1 MGFSEVTNLFCCPDS
16 DITLSADVVVVS
28 GNVVVAT
35 GGGDVVVVA
44 DGVIVV
50 DHKPLLR
57 TLEDRCLNDIP
68 NGRLRN
74 LKEKTLR
81 YRFRII
87 HTPGIRNKVP
97 DALSRYPSG
106 PRHPDT
112 MVLTLA

>member
-1 MGFSEVTNLFCCPDS
+1 M
-16 DITLSADVVVVS
+16 
-28 GNVVVAT
+28 
-35 GGGDVVVVA
+35 
-44 DGVIVV
+44 

-57 TLEDRCLNDIP
+57 TLGDRCLNDIP

-112 MVLTLA
+112 MVLEDDILDSEEAESSHIMEDDMESMEEVKSSRQPEFL